1 MSPNCKIIFEPDNVN
16 NASPAT
22 VSRNGMVF
30 MSSSVLTWKP
40 IMQAWLKVNFKGDVQ
55 TLTQLFEKIFD
66 DVKDFVQTKTFP
78 KIKLLECNF
87 IKQVGTFKND
97 QPFIQFVQFFQLIY
111 S

>member
-1 MSPNCKIIFEPDNVN
+1 MLTLANGDRIPMSPTAKIIFEPDNVN

-40 IMQAWLKVNFKGDVQ
+40 IMQAWLRVHFKSDV
-55 TLTQLFEKIFD
+55 TLLMHLFEKIFEETR
-66 DVKDFVQTKTFP
+66 DFIQSKTTP

-87 IKQVGTFKND
+87 IKQVKKISSCCLF
-97 QPFIQFVQFFQLIY
+97 
-111 S
+111 